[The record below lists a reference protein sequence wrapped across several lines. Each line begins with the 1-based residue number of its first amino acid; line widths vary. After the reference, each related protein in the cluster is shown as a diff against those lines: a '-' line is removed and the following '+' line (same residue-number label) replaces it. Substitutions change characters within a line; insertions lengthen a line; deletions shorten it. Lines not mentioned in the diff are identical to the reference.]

1 MKPEL
6 EKLLAYQKL
15 DIKLKKLDD
24 EIKQSD
30 EFKSMRVNKSRYA
43 ESKAVSEDSE
53 VMAER
58 VVKEFS
64 DVTDILEKTAKQMQ
78 ALVEALESGDL
89 DEQRENETALQLKNM
104 LNNYDELAKRAEALK
119 VSAEK
124 AVDKYKKA
132 AATAKTA
139 KEQYASAKA
148 KVEEKKR
155 AKKAEIDALEAEKAA
170 ARSAVDPEVLKR
182 YESVT
187 AEGKYPAL
195 VPLMNESCGGCGMMM
210 SQSTKTDLD
219 KNDYCICE
227 SCHRMIYRP

>member
-43 ESKAVSEDSE
+43 ESKAASEDSE

-78 ALVEALESGDL
+78 ALVDALESGDL
-89 DEQRENETALQLKNM
+89 DEQQENETAIQLKNM
-104 LNNYDELAKRAEALK
+104 LNSYDELAKRAEALK

-132 AATAKTA
+132 ASTAKTA

-148 KVEEKKR
+148 KVEEKKKT
-155 AKKAEIDALEAEKAA
+155 KKAEIDALEAEKSA
-170 ARSAVDPEVLKR
+170 ARSAVDPEALKR

-195 VPLMNESCGGCGMMM
+195 VPLMGDSCGGCGMGM

-219 KNDYCICE
+219 KNGYCICE
-227 SCHRMIYRP
+227 SCHRMIYRM